1 MYRAIFSALHAEN
14 MARNHRKLQCHIRMR
29 RGEYVRYPHICWSSG
44 QQRSHSALKGHTHL
58 YYFDS
63 NGGETVCR
71 LCGAKTWKRTSPP
84 FVGRFR
90 SVRRRL
96 PSRFFSGINGEISC
110 HSASRRSLA
119 YSRSFRRYCAGG
131 FSPSHRDLIK
141 LSKTHESQPAEIS
154 KTILGQ
160 TLS

>member
-63 NGGETVCR
+63 NGGLCDCQLLTNQIAIAAVAETIC
-71 LCGAKTWKRTSPP
+71 
-84 FVGRFR
+84 
-90 SVRRRL
+90 
-96 PSRFFSGINGEISC
+96 
-110 HSASRRSLA
+110 
-119 YSRSFRRYCAGG
+119 
-131 FSPSHRDLIK
+131 
-141 LSKTHESQPAEIS
+141 
-154 KTILGQ
+154 LGND
-160 TLS
+160 TAA